1 MVFFVPSFHSLL
13 GLTMRE
19 CSGNRRANQIF
30 FAHLLYSF
38 EWLAFLKDLVSKGAF
53 DRVIYGF

>member
-1 MVFFVPSFHSLL
+1 MVFLNTFISFSARSNDERVL
-13 GLTMRE
+13 RE
-19 CSGNRRANQIF
+19 QIRIL

-53 DRVIYGF
+53 DRVRYGF